1 LFLALKPEYL
11 QVEAWIVLILVRFS
25 QDQKNM
31 QFGNAL
37 RIQRVI
43 KGYTQEYMA
52 ERLHLSQNSY
62 SKLERGLT
70 SLTVS
75 RLYQIAEILGIS
87 IQDILPAEN
96 SGHTE
101 KSDSAKNI

>member
-1 LFLALKPEYL
+1 MALKPEYL
-11 QVEAWIVLILVRFS
+11 QVKAWIELILIRFI

-52 ERLHLSQNSY
+52 ERLNLSQNSY

-96 SGHTE
+96 SGNTE

>member
-1 LFLALKPEYL
+1 
-11 QVEAWIVLILVRFS
+11 
-25 QDQKNM
+25 M

-96 SGHTE
+96 PGHTE

>member
-1 LFLALKPEYL
+1 
-11 QVEAWIVLILVRFS
+11 
-25 QDQKNM
+25 M

-52 ERLHLSQNSY
+52 ERLNLSQNSY

-96 SGHTE
+96 SGNTE

>member
-1 LFLALKPEYL
+1 
-11 QVEAWIVLILVRFS
+11 
-25 QDQKNM
+25 M

-52 ERLHLSQNSY
+52 ERLNLSQNSY

-75 RLYQIAEILGIS
+75 RLYQIAGILEIS
-87 IQDILPAEN
+87 VQDILPAEQPGN
-96 SGHTE
+96 TE
-101 KSDSAKNI
+101 KSDSAANV

>member
-1 LFLALKPEYL
+1 MALKAEYL
-11 QVEAWIVLILVRFS
+11 HTNAWIIFILIRFI
-25 QDQKNM
+25 QDQRNM

-43 KGYTQEYMA
+43 KGYTQDYMA

-75 RLYQIAEILGIS
+75 RLYQIAEILEIS
-87 IQDILPAEN
+87 IQDILPAQQPGN
-96 SGHTE
+96 TK
-101 KSDSAKNI
+101 KSDSAENI

>member
-1 LFLALKPEYL
+1 
-11 QVEAWIVLILVRFS
+11 
-25 QDQKNM
+25 M
-31 QFGNAL
+31 QLGNAL

-52 ERLHLSQNSY
+52 ERLKLSQNSY

-75 RLYQIAEILGIS
+75 RLYQIAEILEIS
-87 IQDILPAEN
+87 VQDILPGAKPGTDGKPDSAEN
-96 SGHTE
+96 
-101 KSDSAKNI
+101 I